1 MSRIKKVHN
10 QLAYDVEVQINNT
23 KFIMDEITIRDLSMI
38 HDDMIL
44 GLRFLQFSLQ
54 TTIIHEQGI
63 TFIPYQDNIPYIT
76 EVRKS
81 NPGKTNLEL
90 QGSDENVPDNYI
102 DEELGENIEEFHIA
116 NSCIECISL
125 QSLAPNWYR
134 DIKSKKDIDKIV
146 TRLEDIQIIGE
157 IPMKHWDKNSILC
170 KINIINP
177 DYILR

>member
-1 MSRIKKVHN
+1 MSGIKKVHN

-23 KFIMDEITIRDLSMI
+23 KYIIDEITIRDLSMI

-81 NPGKTNLEL
+81 INSNPQKTNLEL
-90 QGSDENVPDNYI
+90 
-102 DEELGENIEEFHIA
+102 
-116 NSCIECISL
+116 
-125 QSLAPNWYR
+125 
-134 DIKSKKDIDKIV
+134 
-146 TRLEDIQIIGE
+146 
-157 IPMKHWDKNSILC
+157 
-170 KINIINP
+170 
-177 DYILR
+177 